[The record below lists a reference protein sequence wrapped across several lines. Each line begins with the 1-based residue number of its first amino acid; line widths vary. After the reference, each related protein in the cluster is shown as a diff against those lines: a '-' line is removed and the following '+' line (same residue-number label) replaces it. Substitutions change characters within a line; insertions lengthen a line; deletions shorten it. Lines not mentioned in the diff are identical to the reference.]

1 MPDCKRKNET
11 SCFGCIYED
20 ADGLTDAIS
29 NCVCCS
35 RMCEFAKNDNYRK
48 K

>member
-1 MPDCKRKNET
+1 MFDMSETNEDCC
-11 SCFGCIYED
+11 SGCIYED

-29 NCVCCS
+29 NCICCS
-35 RMCEFAKNDNYRK
+35 RNVSFAKNDNYRK